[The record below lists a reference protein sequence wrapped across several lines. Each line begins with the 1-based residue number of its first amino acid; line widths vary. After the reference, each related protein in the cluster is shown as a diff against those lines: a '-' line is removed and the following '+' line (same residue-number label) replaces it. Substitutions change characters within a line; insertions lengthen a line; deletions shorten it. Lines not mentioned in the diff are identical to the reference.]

1 MTQVTI
7 AASAAAQEAARRY
20 EGRADCRHLVVTR
33 ASDIPMKPVHWLWRK
48 RIPMGELTLLA
59 GREGIG
65 KSTLELQLA
74 AWITRG
80 EMRGEFYGRPRSV
93 IIAATED
100 SWEHT
105 LVPRLV
111 GAGADL
117 DRILRVEVET
127 SKRLHG
133 TLTLPSDLG
142 ELENVVRD
150 NDVALIALDPLMSRL
165 STNLDSHKD
174 AEVRV
179 ALEPLTDFAKRANVA
194 VLGLIHVNK
203 GKDTDALN
211 LIMGSRAFP
220 AVARSVLIAMK
231 DPDQPGQFILG
242 LEKSNLGSV
251 VGVPAYSY
259 AIEDAEVGRSIE
271 GEAITTGVVRWLGDS
286 PKSVREA
293 LESTNDPSATPGQR
307 GVVAEAAA
315 WLTEYLRSAAT
326 ADARESRAIKRAAH
340 AEGFSDSSIDRARTT
355 LNISYRITRTSPPR
369 SIWELPEQAAA
380 PF

>member
-1 MTQVTI
+1 MSLVTVD
-7 AASAAAQEAARRY
+7 EMAARIEAGELDDPR
-20 EGRADCRHLVVTR
+20 EGGARRVVVTK
-33 ASDIPMKPVHWLWRK
+33 ASTIQMKPVHWLWRK
-48 RIPMGELTLLA
+48 RMPLGELTLLA

-65 KSTLELQLA
+65 KSTVAFQLA

-80 EMRGEFYGRPRSV
+80 EMKGDFQGTPRSV

-105 LVPRLV
+105 IVPRLI

-117 DRILRVEVET
+117 DRVLRVEVET
-127 SKRLHG
+127 SKGLHG

-142 ELENVVRD
+142 ELERVVNE
-150 NDVALIALDPLMSRL
+150 NDVALLLLDPLMSRL

-179 ALEPLTDFAKRANVA
+179 ALEPLTDFAKRTNVA

-220 AVARSVLIAMK
+220 AVARAVLVAMK
-231 DPDQPGQFILG
+231 DPEQPNQFILG

-251 VGVPAYSY
+251 ADLPAFAYR
-259 AIEDAEVGRSIE
+259 ITDKEVGQSAE
-271 GEAITTGVVRWLGDS
+271 GETISTGVVEWLGDS
-286 PKSVREA
+286 AKTIREA
-293 LESTNDPSATPGQR
+293 METTAAIANGDDAPALT
-307 GVVAEAAA
+307 EAAE
-315 WLTEYLRSAAT
+315 WLEDYLRAART
-326 ADARESRAIKRAAH
+326 DDAKQSMAIKKAAH
-340 AEGFSDSSIDRARTT
+340 AVGISASSLARARQRLGVTT
-355 LNISYRITRTSPPR
+355 RSFGFPRTSV
-369 SIWELPEQAAA
+369 WELPEQAAV